1 MAASR
6 AVRAGVF
13 LVASASC
20 TGNIG
25 DSTHGLTSSGSSRS
39 GAPSGTTSTGSAG
52 AGNATTTGSS
62 GGTRPP
68 DGSACANLGIS
79 PGRAPLRRLNHTE
92 YRNTIR
98 DLLGE
103 TGPIVDSFP
112 PDEEGLGFSNN
123 ADVLAVSGLLAENY
137 MTAAETI
144 AANAIPKLGTIQP
157 CDTATKGEDACA
169 KLVVQSFGRR
179 TFRRPLTDAEVTR
192 YLGLYTKG
200 RTGAKYEDGISVVIQ
215 AMLQSPAFLY
225 RVEDGAPAQPGQASV
240 PLTSNEMA
248 TRLSYFLWQSMP
260 DDKLFA
266 AADANALETPEQ
278 LTAQAERMLQDSRAQ
293 QMPGTFHREWLELT
307 HALQAPKAPMMYP
320 AWTAQLAEDL
330 FTESQT
336 FVDQVFWTDGQLS
349 SLIAAPYSF
358 VNANVAKLYG
368 ADPPAGTGFSKVM
381 LDPAKRA
388 GILTQGTFLAA
399 HANPD
404 QTSPVRRGKFVREQ
418 LLCQPVPP
426 PPNDV
431 VVKPPDYDP
440 TTSTRERFIQHEK
453 EARCAGC
460 HSAMDPLGFGLEAY
474 DPIGAFRTMDGPH
487 PVDAHGALTS
497 TDVDGDFEGGVAL
510 AQKLAASTTFANCA
524 VTQWFR
530 YANGRADTDADA
542 CSLET
547 IRAALAGSKNDM
559 RTIPLAI
566 VKSDA
571 FRYRPLTGG
580 AP

>member
-1 MAASR
+1 
-6 AVRAGVF
+6 
-13 LVASASC
+13 
-20 TGNIG
+20 
-25 DSTHGLTSSGSSRS
+25 
-39 GAPSGTTSTGSAG
+39 
-52 AGNATTTGSS
+52 
-62 GGTRPP
+62 
-68 DGSACANLGIS
+68 
-79 PGRAPLRRLNHTE
+79 
-92 YRNTIR
+92 
-98 DLLGE
+98 LGE

-112 PDEEGLGFSNN
+112 PDEVGLGFSNN
-123 ADVLAVSGLLAENY
+123 ADVLGVSALLAENY

-144 AANAIPKLGTIQP
+144 AANAIPRLGTIEP
-157 CDTATKGEDACA
+157 CDTVTKGEDACS
-169 KLVVQSFGRR
+169 KVVVQSFGRR

-192 YLGLYTKG
+192 YLALYAKG
-200 RTGAKYEDGISVVIQ
+200 RAGAKYEDGIAVVIQ

-225 RVEDGAPAQPGQASV
+225 RVEDGVPAQPGQASV
-240 PLTSNEMA
+240 LLTSNEMA
-248 TRLSYFLWQSMP
+248 TRLSYFLWASMP
-260 DDKLFA
+260 DDRLFA
-266 AADANALETPEQ
+266 AADANALATPEQ
-278 LTAQAERMLQDSRAQ
+278 LGAQAERMLQDNRAK

-307 HALQAPKAPMMYP
+307 HALEAPKAPMMYP
-320 AWTAQLAEDL
+320 AWTPQLAADL

-349 SLIAAPYSF
+349 SLIAAPYSY

-368 ADPPAGTGFSKVM
+368 ADPPASTGFSKVM
-381 LDPAKRA
+381 LDPTKRA
-388 GILTQGTFLAA
+388 GLLTQGTFLAA

-440 TTSTRERFIQHEK
+440 TTSTRDRFIQHEK

-460 HSAMDPLGFGLEAY
+460 HAAMDSIGFGLEAY
-474 DPIGAFRTMDGPH
+474 DAIGAFRTMDGIH
-487 PVDAHGALTS
+487 PVNAHGALTS
-497 TDVDGDFEGGVAL
+497 TDVDGEFEGGVAL
-510 AQKLAASTTFANCA
+510 AQKLAASTTVASCA

-530 YANGRADTDADA
+530 FANGRGDTDADA

-547 IRAALAGSKNDM
+547 IRAALAAAGNDM

-580 AP
+580 EP